1 MYKRK
6 DFILMEVYNLKGK
19 KIGAITDVI
28 IDINVNAVKGF
39 VISSNNIF
47 KKSSSVLIEDVVSF
61 NEYMIT
67 KKIMKSNYL
76 EFENIRGFDVVDD
89 LGFIDGIVEEIIFDT
104 TNFKIKGLIVS
115 RGIFQDFTYG
125 KKIILYNDYIIG
137 DKNIFYVNKNKKLNF
152 VTAFHKLNLK
162 DGENEEK
169 I

>member
-6 DFILMEVYNLKGK
+6 DFILMDVYNLNGK
-19 KIGAITDVI
+19 KMGNITDVL
-28 IDINVNAVKGF
+28 INMNENTVKGF

-47 KKSSSVLIEDVVSF
+47 KKSSSLLIEDIVSF
-61 NEYMIT
+61 NEYMII
-67 KKIMKSNYL
+67 KKIKKSNYL

-89 LGFIDGIVEEIIFDT
+89 LGLIDGIVEEIIFDT
-104 TNFKIKGLIVS
+104 INFKIKGLIVS

-125 KKIILYNDYIIG
+125 KKIILHNDYIIG
-137 DKNIFYVNKNKKLNF
+137 DKNIFYVNKNKNFNF
-152 VTAFHKLNLK
+152 VTAFHKLNFK